1 MRVGAGRQERAPS
14 STRSL
19 PLVRSR
25 LCMYIASCDAR
36 RRAEIERRYASS
48 VEFRPLLAA
57 RSWASLRCR
66 GASSE
71 PAHRD
76 RLADRR
82 PHACGHR
89 WRLDGAHRGAAHMH
103 TSMRCATRMHSP
115 RRPRWVHVH
124 RALLPRSHAHLPMRG
139 AGVRRLQARRLLPG
153 DLQVPPR
160 RKARL
165 RGGYRNRACLTLTL
179 TLILTCCSIITLM
192 CCSSSS
198 T

>member
-1 MRVGAGRQERAPS
+1 MRVRVRVRVRVAAGLTEPTWLS
-14 STRSL
+14 PWL
-19 PLVRSR
+19 LR
-25 LCMYIASCDAR
+25 LQS
-36 RRAEIERRYASS
+36 AEDRT
-48 VEFRPLLAA
+48 VGRPLEVPPLHIAA
-57 RSWASLRCR
+57 RSWASLALRR
-66 GASSE
+66 ASTQ

-82 PHACGHR
+82 PDACVRR

-103 TSMRCATRMHSP
+103 TSMRCATRTHAL
-115 RRPRWVHVH
+115 RCPRWVHVH
-124 RALLPRSHAHLPMRG
+124 CALLPRSHAHLPTCG

-165 RGGYRNRACLTLTL
+165 RGSSPTLACPTLTLTL
-179 TLILTCCSIITLM
+179 TLTCCSIITLM

>member
-1 MRVGAGRQERAPS
+1 
-14 STRSL
+14 
-19 PLVRSR
+19 
-25 LCMYIASCDAR
+25 MYI
-36 RRAEIERRYASS
+36 RAAMGDGGGLNTLPFQYSSS
-48 VEFRPLLAA
+48 VEFRPLHSPLG
-57 RSWASLRCR
+57 RGRRWRR

-103 TSMRCATRMHSP
+103 TSMRCATRMHAL
-115 RRPRWVHVH
+115 RCPRWVHVH
-124 RALLPRSHAHLPMRG
+124 CALLPRSHAHLPTRG

-165 RGGYRNRACLTLTL
+165 RGGSPNLACLTLTL